1 MARVMLLKDWNGR
14 KQGRILTPGDGVSNL
29 LVRRG
34 MATLA
39 PLEAEKKP
47 AKKTTKKVKTD
58 DE

>member
-1 MARVMLLKDWNGR
+1 MLLKDWNGR